1 MRSIGLGM
9 MVVGFWF
16 VQACASEPPRSTSS
30 GMAATPAASPAASP
44 VAATK
49 SSAAT
54 NMEILLN
61 KIKADKKLLVASNMD
76 LTDAE
81 ATKFWP
87 LYDSYQKNLD
97 QINQR
102 LARTIRD
109 YAEAFK
115 KGPVPNSTASNL
127 LDEALAVESAE
138 VALKQ
143 SYAQQFGQ
151 VLPEAKVARYLQI
164 ETKIRSLLK
173 FELAREIPLVY

>member
-1 MRSIGLGM
+1 MRRFGWGIMVLGFLFTQ
-9 MVVGFWF
+9 G
-16 VQACASEPPRSTSS
+16 CSSEPSRSPTS
-30 GMAATPAASPAASP
+30 GMATAPPPSP
-44 VAATK
+44 VAATQ
-49 SSAAT
+49 SSALS
-54 NMEILLN
+54 NVEILLN
-61 KIKADKKLLVASNMD
+61 KIKADKKLLVANNMD
-76 LTDAE
+76 LTDTE
-81 ATKFWP
+81 ARQFWP

-97 QINQR
+97 LIDQR

-127 LDEALAVESAE
+127 LDEALAVEGAD

-143 SYAQQFGQ
+143 SYAQQFGR

-173 FELAREIPLVY
+173 FELAREIPLAY